1 VLSFKLEVYSKEVNC
16 LITLR
21 STVVNVV
28 QDKYLMMN
36 QVIFQVPVL
45 ISILKDKLC
54 QLLINAKQKANM
66 DVMSIL
72 GNVNG
77 TTISFAL

>member
-45 ISILKDKLC
+45 MSILKDKLC